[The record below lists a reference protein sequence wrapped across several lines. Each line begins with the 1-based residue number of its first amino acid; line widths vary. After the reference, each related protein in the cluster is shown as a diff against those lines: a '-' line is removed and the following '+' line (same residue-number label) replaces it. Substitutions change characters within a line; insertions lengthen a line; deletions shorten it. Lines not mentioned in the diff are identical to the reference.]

1 MQMTTHE
8 LARLLLSQK
17 DQPVYTCDYAGVD
30 GELMMYPVHGSTE
43 TLVENGTVI
52 CTGDQGVPF
61 HEFVPFNW
69 LEEITS
75 TLADEIRVAED
86 TLLIELLKKS
96 QCDIRAGRTY
106 GVQEALERLGT
117 ARAGRAMQ

>member
-17 DQPVYTCDYAGVD
+17 DQPVYTCDYVGVD

-52 CTGDQGVPF
+52 CTGADGVPF

-69 LEEITS
+69 LEEVVS
-75 TLADEIRVAED
+75 TLADEMRVVED
-86 TLLIELLKKS
+86 ARLIELLKKS
-96 QCDIRAGRTY
+96 KDDIEAGRTY
-106 GVQEALERLGT
+106 SVQEALGRLES

>member
-52 CTGDQGVPF
+52 CTGADGVPF

-86 TLLIELLKKS
+86 ARLIELLKKS
-96 QCDIRAGRTY
+96 KDDVREGRTY
-106 GVQEALERLGT
+106 GVQEALRRLGS
-117 ARAGRAMQ
+117 ARAGRAIQ